1 MFRKRD
7 KRKSCRVHD
16 RQIDRNVCR
25 MDLKKR
31 GVSRPNK
38 KVGKLWIQYQE
49 G

>member
-1 MFRKRD
+1 MHLSD

-25 MDLKKR
+25 SYYKKR
-31 GVSRPNK
+31 KAHRPNK
-38 KVGKLWIQYQE
+38 LVSEHWREFSE